1 MSATNLS
8 SLPSTVSVNDGKWHL
23 ITGTRQGTTWSIY
36 VDGVLSS
43 SQTQGTGAS
52 INASG
57 YDMSVGVGPGN
68 SSGYFNGS
76 IDDVRV
82 YDRALSP
89 SEIQYLYLMGQ

>member
-1 MSATNLS
+1 
-8 SLPSTVSVNDGKWHL
+8 
-23 ITGTRQGTTWSIY
+23 
-36 VDGVLSS
+36 
-43 SQTQGTGAS
+43 
-52 INASG
+52 
-57 YDMSVGVGPGN
+57 MSVGVGPGN